1 MLIENVLAFL
11 DIPFFLYASRS
22 SRDLCESA
30 LVALAFLSASRHRPW
45 RCSALVCALPSGN
58 MLAEAMRR
66 SGGVGAMGSQAQGY
80 ACLRRQQAPPCP
92 KRVCSTAVACEASS
106 IQPRCAGGA
115 GPAGSRVATGG
126 AVEGSPLW
134 NDPKSEMPI
143 RVVQTI
149 R

>member
-1 MLIENVLAFL
+1 MTFSPIYLRHISHACYLDTETSISCHQASAGSVLYLPAT
-11 DIPFFLYASRS
+11 
-22 SRDLCESA
+22 
-30 LVALAFLSASRHRPW
+30 
-45 RCSALVCALPSGN
+45 CSALVCALPSGN